1 MGKPLFMYMRYMESK
16 MIPYPRTYPLRSVKR
31 ITATEARINELNMMA
46 RELKNKQVM
55 RDLKILEKIARGE
68 V

>member
-1 MGKPLFMYMRYMESK
+1 